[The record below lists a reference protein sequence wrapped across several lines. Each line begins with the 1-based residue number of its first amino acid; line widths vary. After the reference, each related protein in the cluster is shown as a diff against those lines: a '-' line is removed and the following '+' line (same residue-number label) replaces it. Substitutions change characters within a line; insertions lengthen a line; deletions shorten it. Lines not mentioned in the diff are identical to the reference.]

1 MACCF
6 VWGIN
11 LPWTRV
17 IVSEIPPVFAVAL
30 RFIGIALCLAPML
43 RPVPRQW
50 GKVFAISM
58 GIGALHFALLFMG
71 LAAAPASAVAIVGQL
86 GLPMVTILSVLVLGE
101 VVRAK
106 RISGMVLAFAGVL
119 VILWKPGALA
129 FDPGL
134 LWVVASAACG
144 AAGSIM
150 MKKIDPLPALNLQAW
165 VALFSFPPLLVLS
178 FVTETGQVEA
188 LMGASWMV
196 WAGLAFSILVVSIF
210 GHSAYYVIL
219 KNYEITRVAPL
230 TLMVPVWAV
239 IVGIVVLGEPMTWQL
254 GLGAAL
260 TLAGVGLVASRENR
274 VLPDEAVSGMRNG

>member
-6 VWGIN
+6 VWGVN
-11 LPWTRV
+11 LPWTRLV
-17 IVSEIPPVFAVAL
+17 VAEIPPVFAVGL
-30 RFIGIALCLAPML
+30 RFLGIGLCLAPML
-43 RPVPRQW
+43 RPVPKQW
-50 GKVFAISM
+50 GMVFAISM
-58 GIGALHFALLFMG
+58 GIGAAHFAMLFLG

-86 GLPMVTILSVLVLGE
+86 GLPIVTILSVLLLGE

-119 VILWKPGALA
+119 VILWKPGVVAL
-129 FDPGL
+129 DPGL
-134 LWVVASAACG
+134 LWVVASATCG
-144 AAGSIM
+144 AVGSIL

-165 VALFSFPPLLVLS
+165 VAVFSFPPLMVLS
-178 FVTETGQVEA
+178 ALTETGQVAA
-188 LMGASWMV
+188 LMASSWV
-196 WAGLAFSILVVSIF
+196 TWTGLAFSVLVVSIF

-219 KNYEITRVAPL
+219 KRYEITRIAPL

-239 IVGIVVLGEPMTWQL
+239 VVGLVVLGEPLTWQL

-274 VLPDEAVSGMRNG
+274 ALPDEAVSGIRNG